1 MTHKLHIFLTL
12 CYAIKCIYGKVHIT
26 INSLFLI
33 YLLQSKYWF
42 TYIVQK
48 YPLHPSQSL
57 FLTFSTK
64 ENTVFRGSCFF
75 AFIYSFI
82 IEAYISKYQSL
93 VVPAF
98 KTWYVCCHAVCIL
111 CLDFNGWFYVCES
124 LSYCYIQLINCSFS
138 LPQSLPIQVIIMSC
152 DLPSSHHSIWKDFIF
167 LYFFVKKGKKQT
179 LEHLP

>member
-48 YPLHPSQSL
+48 YPSHPSQSF

-64 ENTVFRGSCFF
+64 KNTVFWGSCFF
-75 AFIYSFI
+75 AFVYSFI

-93 VVPAF
+93 VLLAF
-98 KTWYVCCHAVCIL
+98 KTWYIGCHTVCIL
-111 CLDFNGWFYVCES
+111 CLDFNVWFYVCES
-124 LSYCYIQLINCSFS
+124 PSYCYIQLINCSFS

-167 LYFFVKKGKKQT
+167 LYFFIKKGKKQT